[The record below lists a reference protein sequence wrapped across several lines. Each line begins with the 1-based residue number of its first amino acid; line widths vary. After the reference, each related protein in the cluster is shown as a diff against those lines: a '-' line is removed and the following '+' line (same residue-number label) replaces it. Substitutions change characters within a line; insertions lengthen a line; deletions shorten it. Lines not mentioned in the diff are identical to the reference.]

1 MLQKKQANM
10 LLNDKLRS
18 KNLILASGSSR
29 RRELLHGCGLR
40 FTIAEPYKV
49 EELYPSTLDAEVVP
63 EYLAALKSNAY
74 PWPLDA
80 NDLLLTADTDVIL
93 DGKVLGKPAGKEEAA
108 TMLRCL
114 SGVRHRVVTGVV
126 IRSFARRVSFS
137 AQTDVWFRDLTDEEI
152 AFYVNN
158 YHPCDKA
165 GAYGIQEWI
174 GYVAIHRIEG
184 SFYNVMGLPV
194 QQLYVALNRFI
205 DKT

>member
-1 MLQKKQANM
+1 M

-29 RRELLHGCGLR
+29 RRELLHDCGLR
-40 FTIAEPYKV
+40 FTVAEPYRV
-49 EELYPSTLDAEVVP
+49 EELYPAALDAEVVP

-74 PWPLDA
+74 PWPLNA

-93 DGKVLGKPAGKEEAA
+93 DGKVLGKPAGKEEAVR
-108 TMLRCL
+108 MLRCL
-114 SGVRHRVVTGVV
+114 RGVRHRVVTGVV
-126 IRSFARRVSFS
+126 IRSLARRVSFS
-137 AQTDVWFRDLTDEEI
+137 AQTDVWLRDLTDEEI
-152 AFYVNN
+152 SFYVNN

-174 GYVAIHRIEG
+174 GYVAVHRIEG

-194 QQLYVALNRFI
+194 QQLYVALDRFL